1 LQHGCRSYYL
11 AVTSLLLRRSGN
23 PGRSGVRAV
32 LVVPARMTRGGLLA
46 YPRQKLSRPGGRA
59 PARFD
64 GIGQSWLTWFSRFL
78 AACHP
83 QLNDPSG

>member
-1 LQHGCRSYYL
+1 
-11 AVTSLLLRRSGN
+11 
-23 PGRSGVRAV
+23 
-32 LVVPARMTRGGLLA
+32 MTRGGLLA

-59 PARFD
+59 TARFD